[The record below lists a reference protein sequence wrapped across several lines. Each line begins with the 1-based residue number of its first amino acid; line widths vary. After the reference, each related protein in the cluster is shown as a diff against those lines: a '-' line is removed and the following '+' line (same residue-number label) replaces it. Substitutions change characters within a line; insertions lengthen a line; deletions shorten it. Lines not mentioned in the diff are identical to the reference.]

1 MSQLRLSSYSR
12 EARPIGKCA
21 QCRGFRRLCGK
32 SICPI
37 LIKTKTIIDLDKILK
52 EDVFGSSPPAVFVGS
67 WGYPKVLAG
76 PLIPPA
82 VGEETAI
89 MDSPEM
95 WLDKRIEDLL
105 RYRFTL
111 IRGKTGVKVN
121 SAQNPDRMLQTIQ
134 EIVMA
139 SRPTETEALFT
150 KKPNLEV
157 VFSPREVP
165 IGPSATIEKL
175 RLASNPSVPRK
186 VDAVIGD
193 NDLKAVSGI
202 FELYNASVSQRQ
214 ITRLLSIG
222 LLGRKKNR
230 RLVPTEWSI
239 TATDDILGKKLHKEV
254 TKFPWINDYVVFGHE
269 ALSNNVQ
276 ALLLP
281 SSWMFEALECWL
293 VGSNPQPESDYEL
306 FHGRSTYASNLGGA
320 YYAARLPSLEY
331 LRRLRRQAAAVVF
344 LEVKEE
350 WVPLGVFRF
359 REILREAFGRDARR
373 FGNLKDALDEL
384 KHRLRLPIEKW
395 IDKSKLLRIFK
406 EQARISDWLNETPS
420 A

>member
-1 MSQLRLSSYSR
+1 MSQTRLLSYRR
-12 EARPIGKCA
+12 ETGHVTRCA
-21 QCRGFRRLCGK
+21 ECRGFRRLCGK
-32 SICPI
+32 AVCPI
-37 LIKTKTIIDLDKILK
+37 LIRAKATVELDKILK

-111 IRGKTGVKVN
+111 IRGKSGMKVT
-121 SAQNPDRMLQTIQ
+121 SAKNPDRMLETVQ

-139 SRPTETEALFT
+139 SRPTEAEALFT

-175 RLASNPSVPRK
+175 RLASNPSVPKK

-193 NDLKAVSGI
+193 TDLKTAQGI

-222 LLGRKKNR
+222 LLGKTRNR

-239 TATDDILGKKLHKEV
+239 TATDDILGKKLHEEI
-254 TKFPWINDYVVFGHE
+254 TEFPWMNDYMVFGHE

-276 ALLLP
+276 VLLLP

-293 VGSNPQPESDYEL
+293 VGPNPQPESDYESY
-306 FHGRSTYASNLGGA
+306 HGRSTYARNVGGA
-320 YYAARLPSLEY
+320 YYAARLPVLEH
-331 LRRLRRQAAAVVF
+331 LRRIGRQAAAIVF
-344 LEVKEE
+344 LEVKQE
-350 WVPLGVFRF
+350 WIPLGVWRV
-359 REILREAFGRDARR
+359 REILRVAFGKESKT
-373 FGNLKDALDEL
+373 FNSPKDAFDEL
-384 KHRLRLPIEKW
+384 RSRLSLPIEKW
-395 IDKSKLLRIFK
+395 ISKSNLMRVYKQ
-406 EQARISDWLNETPS
+406 QAKISDWLQ
-420 A
+420 